1 MSAKTMIAAG
11 CVCAACVAG
20 GVAVGMTMMNNNST
34 PPAAVVEDEAP
45 KRNVI
50 TMDTVEEVVDNWL
63 TNGSGGPAYY
73 EAKMNS
79 TWYFGDG
86 SQPSSNAYVENVANN
101 SHDVYFDVQLADT
114 GEVILQSPVIPRGAY
129 MEHITL
135 DKDLPAGSY
144 NCIIIYYLVDAEQ
157 RVQGDLRMTL
167 QIEVAN

>member
-1 MSAKTMIAAG
+1 
-11 CVCAACVAG
+11 
-20 GVAVGMTMMNNNST
+20 
-34 PPAAVVEDEAP
+34 
-45 KRNVI
+45 
-50 TMDTVEEVVDNWL
+50 
-63 TNGSGGPAYY
+63 
-73 EAKMNS
+73 MNS